1 MRYITYCG
9 KYLFKSPFEQ
19 NRDLIVTSGAYC
31 RLSGRFFYVPVSS
44 LLVETVAIRP

>member
-19 NRDLIVTSGAYC
+19 NRDLIVTCQPIAAFRG
-31 RLSGRFFYVPVSS
+31 
-44 LLVETVAIRP
+44 LLFLRAS